1 MEHERILHIL
11 EYLTKYSNE
20 ERSITIRDIQAYLA
34 DNCNLRNVSS
44 LTVRRDI
51 DRLITA
57 GHNIQVSYG
66 AHHTAHYRMLSGNFT
81 FNEIRFIVDSISIN
95 QFLSN
100 QQKQQLIKKFEVF
113 CSEKQVR
120 QLISRIELT
129 KQIKPSSDL
138 LVNLEKVHTI
148 ISHGN
153 LIHFDYGK
161 YDTNKKV
168 VYYKKHRNIL
178 PCKVIYF
185 DDRFYLKCKNEENG
199 AIRTYRIDRMRNITE
214 GGKSTQSTRLPKL
227 DGVILDMFE
236 PDYFTHIS
244 LQVKRFLLD
253 EMLERFGD
261 AATVREI
268 SDEWLEIDVRVGVSQ
283 GFYRW
288 VLRYGENIRIAAP
301 EDIREQFLQL
311 LQNIFDTYKK

>member
-20 ERSITIRDIQAYLA
+20 ENAVTIRDIQSFLA
-34 DNCNLRNVSS
+34 DNLNLRNVSS

-51 DRLITA
+51 ERLITA

-66 AHHTAHYRMLSGNFT
+66 AHHTARYRMLSRNFT

-113 CSEKQVR
+113 CSETQVR

-129 KQIKPSSDL
+129 KQINPSSDL

-153 LIHFDYGK
+153 LIHFEYGK
-161 YDTNKKV
+161 YDTSKKV

-199 AIRTYRIDRMRNITE
+199 TIRTYRIDRMRNITE
-214 GGKSTQSTRLPKL
+214 GVKGTQSTSLPKP
-227 DGVILDMFE
+227 DGVVLDMFE
-236 PDYFTHIS
+236 PDYFAHIR

-253 EMLERFGD
+253 EMLERFGN

-268 SDEWLEIDVRVGVSQ
+268 SGEWIEINVRVGVSQ

-288 VLRYGENIRIAAP
+288 VLRYGENIKIMAP
-301 EDIREQFLQL
+301 EDVREHFLQQ
-311 LQNIFDTYKK
+311 LQDIFDMYKK